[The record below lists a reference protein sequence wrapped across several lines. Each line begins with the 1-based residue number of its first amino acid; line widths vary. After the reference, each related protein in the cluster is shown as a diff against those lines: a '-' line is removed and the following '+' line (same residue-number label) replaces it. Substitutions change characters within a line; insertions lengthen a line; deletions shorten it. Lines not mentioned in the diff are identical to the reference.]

1 MKRWIALGLML
12 ALALTLLAG
21 CGKGDAL
28 PQEGEASPFV
38 TDAPAQTAQQVEN
51 PRVGMWI
58 SYLEWINTDFSSQEA
73 FTAQFSEICEKSAAM
88 GVNVLYVQVRPFG
101 DAFYKS
107 EIYPWSNYITGTQ
120 GQDPGYDPLAIMVEL
135 AHGAGLEIEAWINP
149 YRIQLNSTYPGCA
162 LSQDNPAVLNPQRVK
177 TVGEGLYYD
186 PSLPEIRQMVV
197 DGVVEILEN
206 YAVDGIHLD
215 DYFYP
220 TTDPSF
226 DAGEYQA
233 SGTSLPLEEWR
244 RENVSALVSQL
255 YAAVKETAPDCR
267 FGISPQGNPDNNY
280 QGQYSD
286 VGLWMTEEGYL
297 DYVLPQVYWGFG
309 YQLSGGSTRFAFENI
324 TAEWMAM
331 PRREGVELM
340 FGLGAYRIGDG
351 DGGANQDSVS
361 QWNTGHNLAD
371 QADLALEQG
380 ADGYA
385 LYRYDFLGRNS
396 AWPDLAQQE
405 VQALTQLNGVA

>member
-1 MKRWIALGLML
+1 MKRLIALLL
-12 ALALTLLAG
+12 ALCLGLALTA
-21 CGKGDAL
+21 CGKKDPL

-38 TDAPAQTAQQVEN
+38 TDSSDQTAHRTED

-73 FTAQFSEICEKSAAM
+73 FTAQFEEMCSNSAAM
-88 GVNVLYVQVRPFG
+88 GVNTLYVQVRPFG

-107 EIYPWSNYITGTQ
+107 SIYPWSSYITGTQ
-120 GQDPGYDPLAIMVEL
+120 GQDPGYDPLAIMVET
-135 AHGAGLEIEAWINP
+135 AHAAGLEIEAWINP
-149 YRIQLNSTYPGCA
+149 YRIRLNSSYPGCE
-162 LSQDNPAVLNPQRVK
+162 LSSDNPAVQNPQRVK
-177 TVGEGLYYD
+177 AVGEGLYYD
-186 PSLPEIRQMVV
+186 PALPEIRQMVT
-197 DGVVEILEN
+197 DGVVEIVEN
-206 YAVDGIHLD
+206 YEVDGIHLD

-226 DAGEYQA
+226 DQEQYQA
-233 SGTSLPLEEWR
+233 SSTGLSLEDWR
-244 RENVSALVSQL
+244 RENVSALVAQL
-255 YAAVKETAPDCR
+255 YAAVKAADPDCR

-286 VGLWMTEEGYL
+286 VELWMSTEGYL

-351 DGGANQDSVS
+351 DGGANADSVS

-371 QADLALEQG
+371 QADLVLEEG
-380 ADGYA
+380 ADGYS
-385 LYRYDFLGRNS
+385 LYRYDSLARNG
-396 AWPDLAQQE
+396 AWTQLAQQE
-405 VQALTQLNGVA
+405 VQALAQLAGKA